1 VTSEPAPRRVSRG
14 GPWEARYGY
23 SRVAVAGDSAFV
35 AGTTD
40 AGPDGRSLHP
50 GDPAGQ
56 AQAIF
61 QIIER
66 SLAAAG
72 FALADVVRTRMFVS
86 HRSSIDAVLAVHGQ
100 VFADIRPASTIVVVA
115 ELIDR
120 SLLVEIEADAQRS

>member
-1 VTSEPAPRRVSRG
+1 M
-14 GPWEARYGY
+14 
-23 SRVAVAGDSAFV
+23 
-35 AGTTD
+35 
-40 AGPDGRSLHP
+40 HP
-50 GDPAGQ
+50 GDPTGQ

-66 SLAAAG
+66 SLTEAG